1 MISVALRQDEGE
13 EQVED
18 DLAIVDRIA
27 RHVRH
32 KPMPEL
38 GESAVSARVDV
49 QVAEHDCVQA
59 VRLCWP
65 LQHWLEP
72 GHVGGE
78 AHAGE
83 RANGLVG
90 QIQGVAWRVVDD
102 VRDDLKEG
110 KVDKEVSSLRKS
122 SPRCP

>member
-38 GESAVSARVDV
+38 GESAVSARVDI
-49 QVAEHDCVQA
+49 QVAEHDRVQA

-78 AHAGE
+78 AHAREG
-83 RANGLVG
+83 ADGLVG
-90 QIQGVAWRVVDD
+90 QIQGVAWRVIDD
-102 VRDDLKEG
+102 VRDDLEG
-110 KVDKEVSSLRKS
+110 KVDKEVSSLRIS

>member
-1 MISVALRQDEGE
+1 MISVALWQDEGE

-49 QVAEHDCVQA
+49 QVAEHDRVQA

-78 AHAGE
+78 AHAREG
-83 RANGLVG
+83 ADGLVG
-90 QIQGVAWRVVDD
+90 QIQGVAWRVIDD

>member
-1 MISVALRQDEGE
+1 MISVPLRQDKGE

-59 VRLCWP
+59 VRLRWP

-78 AHAGE
+78 AHARE
-83 RANGLVG
+83 RTNGLVG

-110 KVDKEVSSLRKS
+110 KVEEVSSLRIS

>member
-49 QVAEHDCVQA
+49 QVAEHDRVQA

-72 GHVGGE
+72 GHVCSE

-83 RANGLVG
+83 GADGLVG

>member
-78 AHAGE
+78 AHAREG
-83 RANGLVG
+83 ADGLVG

-102 VRDDLKEG
+102 VRDDLEG
-110 KVDKEVSSLRKS
+110 KVDKEVSSLRIS